1 MRKINLAL
9 AVVVIGLAAA
19 CSPTTYKDI
28 NYMQDITED
37 TTMALKSGEGIIV
50 QPQDMISI
58 VVSCREP
65 ALAAMFNLT
74 NVSYQA
80 GSQASLN
87 SGYQR
92 LMGYTVDTDGNIDF
106 PIVGK
111 IYVAGLN
118 RWGVAQKVKNELI
131 DRNLLKD
138 PVVTVEFM
146 NFKVS
151 VIGEVARPGTFSIT
165 NDRINLFEA
174 LSLAGDLTIYGR
186 RNNVQVTR
194 ETDGK
199 RHVYVLDLRS
209 SDIFNSPAYYL
220 QQNDIVYV
228 EPNSVRA
235 GQSTINENYFK
246 SGSFWVSAGS
256 LAITVTNLVVT
267 LMRNR
272 DRQ

>member
-1 MRKINLAL
+1 MRKIHLAISAAVIAL
-9 AVVVIGLAAA
+9 AVS
-19 CSPTTYKDI
+19 CSPTTYQNI
-28 NYMQDITED
+28 NYMQDIARD
-37 TTMALKSGEGIIV
+37 TTMTLNAGEGIIV

-65 ALAAMFNLT
+65 QLAAMFNLT

-87 SGYQR
+87 GGYQR

-106 PIVGK
+106 PIIGN
-111 IYVAGLN
+111 INVAGLN
-118 RWGVAQKVKNELI
+118 RWGVAQKVKNELVKR
-131 DRNLLKD
+131 DLLKD

-186 RNNVQVTR
+186 RDNVQVTR
-194 ETDGK
+194 EADGK
-199 RHVYVLDLRS
+199 RKVYVLDLRS
-209 SDIFNSPAYYL
+209 SDVFNSPAYYL

-246 SGSFWVSAGS
+246 SGSFWVSMGS
-256 LAITVTNLVVT
+256 LAITVVNLVVT
-267 LMRNR
+267 LSRNR
-272 DRQ
+272 D

>member
-1 MRKINLAL
+1 MRKIHLAISAAVIAL
-9 AVVVIGLAAA
+9 AVS
-19 CSPTTYKDI
+19 CSPTTYRNI
-28 NYMQDITED
+28 NYVQDVTRD
-37 TTMALKSGEGIIV
+37 TTMTLKAGEGIIV

-65 ALAAMFNLT
+65 QLAAMFNLT

-80 GSQASLN
+80 GSQAGQT
-87 SGYQR
+87 GYQR

-106 PIVGK
+106 PIIGK
-111 IYVAGLN
+111 INVAGLN

-131 DRNLLKD
+131 RRDLLKD

-186 RNNVQVTR
+186 RDNVQVTR
-194 ETDGK
+194 ETGGK
-199 RHVYVLDLRS
+199 RYVYVLDLRS

-246 SGSFWVSAGS
+246 SGSFWVSMGS
-256 LAITVTNLVVT
+256 LAITVVNLVAT
-267 LMRNR
+267 LSRNR
-272 DRQ
+272 D

>member
-1 MRKINLAL
+1 MRNKQLAL
-9 AVVVIGLAAA
+9 IAAAAALLAA
-19 CSPTTYKDI
+19 CSPNTYQNI
-28 NYMQDITED
+28 NYLQDITGD
-37 TTMALKSGEGIIV
+37 TTMTLKQSTGIIV

-65 ALAAMFNLT
+65 QLAAMFNLT

-80 GSQASLN
+80 GSQASVN
-87 SGYQR
+87 GGYQR

-106 PIVGK
+106 PVVGK
-111 IYVAGLN
+111 IRVAGLN
-118 RWGVAQKVKNELI
+118 RWGVAQKVKDELES
-131 DRNLLKD
+131 RNLLKD

-151 VIGEVARPGTFSIT
+151 VIGEVSRPGTFSIT
-165 NDRINLFEA
+165 NDRINIFEA

-186 RNNVQVTR
+186 RDNVQVTR
-194 ETDGK
+194 ESEGK
-199 RHVYVLDLRS
+199 RTVYVLDLRS
-209 SDIFNSPAYYL
+209 SEIFYSPAYYL

-246 SGSFWVSAGS
+246 SGSFWVSMGS
-256 LAITVTNLVVT
+256 MAITVTNLIIT
-267 LMRNR
+267 LTRNNK
-272 DRQ
+272 

>member
-1 MRKINLAL
+1 MRKIHLAISAAVIAL
-9 AVVVIGLAAA
+9 AVS
-19 CSPTTYKDI
+19 CSPTTYQNI
-28 NYMQDITED
+28 NYMQDIARD
-37 TTMALKSGEGIIV
+37 TTMTLNAGEGIIV

-65 ALAAMFNLT
+65 QLAAMFNLT

-87 SGYQR
+87 GGYQR

-106 PIVGK
+106 PIIGK
-111 IYVAGLN
+111 INVAGLN
-118 RWGVAQKVKNELI
+118 RWGVAQKVKHELVSR
-131 DRNLLKD
+131 DLLKD

-186 RNNVQVTR
+186 RDNVQVTR
-194 ETDGK
+194 EADGK
-199 RHVYVLDLRS
+199 RKVYVLDLRS
-209 SDIFNSPAYYL
+209 SDVFNSPAYYL

-246 SGSFWVSAGS
+246 SGSFWVSMGS
-256 LAITVTNLVVT
+256 LAITVVNLVAT
-267 LMRNR
+267 LSRNR
-272 DRQ
+272 D

>member
-1 MRKINLAL
+1 MRKIHLAISAAVIAL
-9 AVVVIGLAAA
+9 AVS
-19 CSPTTYKDI
+19 CSPNTYRNI
-28 NYMQDITED
+28 NYVQDVTRD
-37 TTMALKSGEGIIV
+37 TTMTLKAGEGIIV

-65 ALAAMFNLT
+65 QLAAMFNLT
-74 NVSYQA
+74 NASYQA
-80 GSQASLN
+80 GSQASN
-87 SGYQR
+87 TGYQR

-106 PIVGK
+106 PIIGK
-111 IYVAGLN
+111 INVAGLN
-118 RWGVAQKVKNELI
+118 RWGVAQKVKNELVKR
-131 DRNLLKD
+131 DLLKD

-186 RNNVQVTR
+186 RDNVQVTR
-194 ETDGK
+194 ETGGK
-199 RHVYVLDLRS
+199 RYVYVLDLRS

-246 SGSFWVSAGS
+246 SASFWVSLSS
-256 LAITVTNLVVT
+256 LAITVTNLVMNI
-267 LMRNR
+267 MRNR
-272 DRQ
+272 Q

>member
-1 MRKINLAL
+1 MRKIHLAISAAVIAL
-9 AVVVIGLAAA
+9 AVS
-19 CSPTTYKDI
+19 CSPTTYQNI
-28 NYMQDITED
+28 NYMQDIARD
-37 TTMALKSGEGIIV
+37 TTMTLNAGEGIIV

-65 ALAAMFNLT
+65 QLAAMFNLT

-87 SGYQR
+87 GGYQR

-106 PIVGK
+106 PIIGK
-111 IYVAGLN
+111 INVAGLN
-118 RWGVAQKVKNELI
+118 RWGVAQKVKNELVKR
-131 DRNLLKD
+131 DLLKD

-186 RNNVQVTR
+186 RDNVQVTR
-194 ETDGK
+194 EADGK
-199 RHVYVLDLRS
+199 RKVYVLDLRS
-209 SDIFNSPAYYL
+209 SDVFNSPAYYL

-246 SGSFWVSAGS
+246 SGSFWVSMGS
-256 LAITVTNLVVT
+256 LAITVVNLVAT
-267 LMRNR
+267 LSRNR
-272 DRQ
+272 D